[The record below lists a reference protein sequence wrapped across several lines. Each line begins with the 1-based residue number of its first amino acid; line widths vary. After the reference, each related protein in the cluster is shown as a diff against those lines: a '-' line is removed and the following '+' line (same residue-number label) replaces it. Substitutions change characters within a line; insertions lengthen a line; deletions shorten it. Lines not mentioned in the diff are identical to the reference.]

1 MLSVILA
8 QFDPTLFGLENV
20 LDVLSSLPK
29 ESILSSKDVGL
40 EKGHHDI
47 RYKVFLV
54 IGFGKDGATKS
65 DDLLEKFQTAFN
77 PPPHFRKIM

>member
-20 LDVLSSLPK
+20 MDVLSSLSK

-40 EKGHHDI
+40 EKGHQIQSLSSHRLREGW
-47 RYKVFLV
+47 RYQS
-54 IGFGKDGATKS
+54 G
-65 DDLLEKFQTAFN
+65 
-77 PPPHFRKIM
+77 

>member
-20 LDVLSSLPK
+20 MDVLSSLSK

-40 EKGHHDI
+40 EKGH
-47 RYKVFLV
+47 
-54 IGFGKDGATKS
+54 
-65 DDLLEKFQTAFN
+65 
-77 PPPHFRKIM
+77 